1 MNLPVIDTHI
11 WIWWLLNI
19 PALPKKE
26 KEYLNRLVDKGTPPL
41 LCSISVWEMTL
52 LHKLGRIKP
61 KLPFEKFAKLA
72 ASPECVQILPVN
84 AEVAIRLHALP
95 DGFQKDPADRLIVST
110 AIAGGHRL
118 MTKDNQIIK
127 SGLVD
132 IWK

>member
-1 MNLPVIDTHI
+1 MSLPLIDTHI

-19 PALPKKE
+19 GSLPKKE

-41 LCSISVWEMTL
+41 LSSISVWEMTL
-52 LHKLGRIKP
+52 LHKLGSIKTR
-61 KLPFEKFAKLA
+61 LPFESFAKLA

-84 AEVAIRLHALP
+84 AEVAIRLHTLP
-95 DGFQKDPADRLIVST
+95 DAFQKDPADRLIVST
-110 AIAGGHRL
+110 ALAGGHKL

-127 SGLVD
+127 SGLVE